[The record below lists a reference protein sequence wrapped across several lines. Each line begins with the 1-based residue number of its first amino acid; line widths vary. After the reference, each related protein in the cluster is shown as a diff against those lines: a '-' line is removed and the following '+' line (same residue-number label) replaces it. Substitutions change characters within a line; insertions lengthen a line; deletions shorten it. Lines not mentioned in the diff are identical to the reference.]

1 MFGLLPPSLFRLF
14 ERLHGVCA
22 GEHRGRVQWHELSMW
37 QKLICGFGRYGD
49 TCNKLGI
56 LRTEKL
62 EVLGEM
68 RWPIFYRVRPVYPAQ
83 PPSQTL
89 RRLAYSNIKSF
100 IGTFNTLVKQKQ
112 SSWLP

>member
-1 MFGLLPPSLFRLF
+1 MFGLLPPSPFRLF

-56 LRTEKL
+56 LRMEKL
-62 EVLGEM
+62 EVNALAD
-68 RWPIFYRVRPVYPAQ
+68 IL
-83 PPSQTL
+83 PSISCTATIANFTPT
-89 RRLAYSNIKSF
+89 RLF
-100 IGTFNTLVKQKQ
+100 QH
-112 SSWLP
+112 